1 MMYFTNNNS
10 FGISNGGSSGL
21 KQAIKN
27 ITTADWTLS
36 DDMYTANVVH
46 NLGTDN
52 LLVSIYKDAIE
63 LSMNNVQ
70 IIDKN
75 TIKIFNDTAINC
87 KVVLI
92 AKA

>member
-21 KQAIKN
+21 KQTIKN

-46 NLGTDN
+46 NLGTDS
-52 LLVSIYKDAIE
+52 LLVSIYKDNIE

-70 IIDKN
+70 IIDEN